1 MPNKILEEPLAFIK
15 MKYLIENI
23 IQQLEDVQNG
33 KLWIGSTFNSKLN
46 QINENSVFLRPIE
59 NLHSVAEIIS
69 HLTLWRKET
78 ILKIQTGKGSK
89 TDDCEENW
97 LANDKLKIL
106 GWDYIKS
113 EYDKTLSELINLL
126 KSKDDRFLNEQYY
139 DTDFK
144 DNYEYSFV
152 IYGML
157 HHDIYHLGQL
167 GIIIKY
173 LKEKNKC

>member
-1 MPNKILEEPLAFIK
+1 MN
-15 MKYLIENI
+15 YLIENI
-23 IQQLEDVQNG
+23 IEQLEKVQKG
-33 KLWIGSTFNSKLN
+33 KLWIGSSYSSKLN
-46 QINENSVFLRPIE
+46 QVDHDSVFLRPIDD
-59 NLHSVAEIIS
+59 LHSIAEIIS

-97 LANDKLKIL
+97 LTNDKLRIV
-106 GWDYIKS
+106 GWDTIKS
-113 EYDKTLSELINLL
+113 EYDKTLSQLIALL
-126 KSKDDRFLNEQYY
+126 KTKNDEFLNDLYY

-144 DNYEYSFV
+144 GYYEYRFV
-152 IYGML
+152 INGIL

-173 LKEKNKC
+173 LKKKDTTNILSKK